1 MAGLATTFGSGAMT
15 NTINE
20 LEEAQVILVSGS
32 NTTRTHPQ
40 VARRIYDAVDRGA
53 RLIVIDPRRT
63 RIAAHAHIHLQIHPG
78 TDIALLN
85 GMMRCILDENLIDD
99 LFIQMRTENYPALR
113 DLLLRVDLDEVERIT
128 GVDRKTISR
137 AARTYARA
145 QRSAICYCLGVTQH
159 VCGTAN
165 VRSLAN
171 LAMLTGH
178 VEREFTGVDPLRGQ
192 VNVQGACDM
201 GALPG
206 VLPGYQA
213 VSDEAVRK
221 KFARFWQREIPET
234 PGRTVLDMTHEH
246 SDPLAPHRDPLR
258 ALFITG
264 ENPMLSDPSL
274 KGVRKTL
281 SGLDLLVVSDIFLTE
296 TAALADVVLPAACFA
311 EKDGTMTNSERRVQ
325 LVRKAVDPPG
335 EARPDAWIIQE
346 LAGRLGYPMSYGSS
360 AEIMEEIALLTP
372 IYGGIFHDRLDT
384 IEGLQWPCPDRSHP
398 GTPFLHK
405 YSFTRGSG
413 RFEPVHHTPPAEPPD
428 REYPFVLITGRAYH
442 QYHTGTMS
450 RRSPSLAREHQRPL
464 LDIHPEDARRLGLG
478 EGSRV
483 RVRSRRGTVSF
494 FLHLNDR
501 LMPGE
506 VSCDFHFHEA
516 PANELTLAASDPEAR
531 CPEFKCCAVTVEAEH
546 A

>member
-1 MAGLATTFGSGAMT
+1 MT

-20 LEEAQVILVSGS
+20 LEQAQVILVSGS

-40 VARRIYDAVDRGA
+40 VARRIYDAVDGGA
-53 RLIVIDPRRT
+53 KLIVIDPRRT
-63 RIAAHAHIHLQIHPG
+63 RIAARAHLHLQLHPG

-99 LFIQMRTENYPALR
+99 LFIEMRTENYLALR
-113 DLLLRVDLDEVERIT
+113 DLLLRTDLDEVERIT
-128 GVDRKTISR
+128 GVDRELIAR

-145 QRSAICYCLGVTQH
+145 QRAAICYCLGVTQH
-159 VCGTAN
+159 TTGTAN

-206 VLPGYQA
+206 VLPGYQS
-213 VSDEAVRK
+213 VTDPEVRK
-221 KFARFWQREIPET
+221 RFHRFWGREIPEA
-234 PGRTVLDMTHEH
+234 PGRTVLDMTHH
-246 SDPLAPHRDPLR
+246 PAGPLTATREPLR
-258 ALFITG
+258 GLLVVG
-264 ENPMLSDPSL
+264 ENPLLSDPAL
-274 KGVRKTL
+274 AGVRATL
-281 SGLDLLVVSDIFLTE
+281 TGLDLLVVADIFLTE
-296 TAALADVVLPAACFA
+296 TGRLADVVLPAACFA
-311 EKDGTMTNSERRVQ
+311 EKDGTFTNSERRVQ
-325 LVRKAVDPPG
+325 LLRKAVEPPG
-335 EARPDAWIIQE
+335 QARPDSWIIRE
-346 LAGRLGYPMSYGSS
+346 LAGRMGYPMKYGST

-372 IYGGIFHDRLDT
+372 IYGGIYHDRLED
-384 IEGLQWPCPDRSHP
+384 INGLQWPCPDRSHP

-413 RFEPVHHTPPAEPPD
+413 RFEPEEHRGPAEPVD
-428 REYPFVLITGRAYH
+428 REYPFVLITGRGYH

-450 RRSPSLAREHQRPL
+450 RRSPALEREHGRPL
-464 LDIHPEDARRLGLG
+464 LDIHPGDAGKIGLG

-483 RVRSRRGTVSF
+483 LVRSRRGAVRFT
-494 FLHLNDR
+494 LHLNDR
-501 LMPGE
+501 VMPGE

-516 PANELTLAASDPEAR
+516 PANELTLADSDPEAR
-531 CPEFKCCAVTVEAEH
+531 CPEYKCCAVTLEKDH
-546 A
+546 D